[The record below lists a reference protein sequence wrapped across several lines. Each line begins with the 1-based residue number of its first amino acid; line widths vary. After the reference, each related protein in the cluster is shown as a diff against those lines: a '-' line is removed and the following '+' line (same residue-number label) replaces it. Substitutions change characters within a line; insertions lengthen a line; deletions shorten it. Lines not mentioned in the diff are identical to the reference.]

1 MAMPIERRGRRAG
14 NARRVAVLETV
25 AEVLAERGYEKT
37 RFTDVATA
45 SGVAVSTLQSYFGS
59 REDMLIESMRH
70 ATDLEV
76 LALEAL
82 ADCDV
87 DPWNRL
93 TAMIDRNLNSPIRD
107 HRLLIEFW
115 RASMRDAEL
124 REYAHEGWARYRA
137 PFTSTVLEGRDTG
150 FFAPIVSPDEVV
162 DLLLTSLS
170 GTMLTRVLLL
180 PARAPDNFRNVLL
193 RQVAEVLGRAL

>member
-1 MAMPIERRGRRAG
+1 MRLYAIEMPIERRCRRAG
-14 NARRVAVLETV
+14 NARRVAVSETV
-25 AEVLAERGYEKT
+25 ADVLAERGYEKS

-70 ATDLEV
+70 ATELEV

-82 ADCDV
+82 AHSDV

-93 TAMIDRNLNSPIRD
+93 IAMIDRNLNCPICS

-115 RASMRDAEL
+115 RTSMRDAEL

-137 PFTSTVLEGRDTG
+137 PFLETVLEGRDTG
-150 FFAPIVSPDEVV
+150 FFAPTSQSRRGRRSAPH
-162 DLLLTSLS
+162 LTERHHAHSRPS
-170 GTMLTRVLLL
+170 SAC
-180 PARAPDNFRNVLL
+180 P
-193 RQVAEVLGRAL
+193 LG

>member
-1 MAMPIERRGRRAG
+1 MAMPIERGGRRAG
-14 NARRVAVLETV
+14 SARRVAVLETV
-25 AEVLAERGYEKT
+25 ADVLAERGYEKT

-45 SGVAVSTLQSYFGS
+45 SGAAVSTLQSYFGS

-82 ADCDV
+82 ADSDV

-93 TAMIDRNLNSPIRD
+93 IAMIDRNLNSPIRD

-124 REYAHEGWARYRA
+124 REHA
-137 PFTSTVLEGRDTG
+137 
-150 FFAPIVSPDEVV
+150 
-162 DLLLTSLS
+162 
-170 GTMLTRVLLL
+170 
-180 PARAPDNFRNVLL
+180 
-193 RQVAEVLGRAL
+193 